1 MADKKVTESTT
12 EKAPVKTGVFS
23 VIWSGFKKAF
33 INKTGIFLILYI
45 AILIWCLCSVNATS
59 DMSIEIDISED
70 GVKLLFS
77 YLYML
82 LLQLLPILSGIGVLF
97 TFISAKIKTKLADFY
112 SYVIFSL
119 ALVAIVMQ
127 AIALK

>member
-1 MADKKVTESTT
+1 MADKKVSEAKT
-12 EKAPVKTGVFS
+12 EKSPVRAGLFS
-23 VIWSGFKKAF
+23 AIWSGFKKAF
-33 INKTGIFLILYI
+33 INKTGIFLFLYL
-45 AILIWCLCSVNATS
+45 AIIIWCLCSANIIS
-59 DMSIEIDISED
+59 DKTVEIDISKD

-119 ALVAIVMQ
+119 AIVAIIMQ

>member
-1 MADKKVTESTT
+1 MADKKVPESTT
-12 EKAPVKTGVFS
+12 EKASVKTGVFS
-23 VIWSGFKKAF
+23 AIWSGFKKAF

-70 GVKLLFS
+70 GIKLLFS